1 MIIFLSKILIP
12 IALASV
18 AAVLLMGL
26 FNMMRG
32 GNPNRS
38 QTLMRWRVFLQ
49 FIAIVLAMLT
59 IWVMGQG

>member
-38 QTLMRWRVFLQ
+38 QNLMRWRVFLQ